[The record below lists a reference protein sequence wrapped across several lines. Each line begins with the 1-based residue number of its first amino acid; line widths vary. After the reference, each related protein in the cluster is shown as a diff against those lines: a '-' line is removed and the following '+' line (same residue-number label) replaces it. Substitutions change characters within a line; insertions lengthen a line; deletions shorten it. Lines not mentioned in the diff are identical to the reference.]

1 MPVAAAEKPLR
12 ILLIEDDPYDL
23 ELVVAT
29 LRDSGFQFDY
39 DNTRT
44 GAGLMALLDQ
54 NEYNLILSDYNMPG
68 FDGLTAL
75 RLVRERTSAI
85 PFILVSGAMG
95 EEIAIESLRA
105 GATDYVLKDR
115 LARLG
120 PVVKR
125 ALQEYEE
132 RLTRIKA
139 EQALRLL
146 NQAVE
151 QSPVSVVI
159 TDASGAIQYVNPK
172 FCQLTGYSAGEAI
185 GQNPRILQSG
195 DQKKSATITEMGR
208 PRRLYSRATS
218 SNSSWVW

>member
-1 MPVAAAEKPLR
+1 MAAAEKPLR

-75 RLVRERTSAI
+75 RLVRERSSAI

-139 EQALRLL
+139 E
-146 NQAVE
+146 
-151 QSPVSVVI
+151 
-159 TDASGAIQYVNPK
+159 
-172 FCQLTGYSAGEAI
+172 
-185 GQNPRILQSG
+185 
-195 DQKKSATITEMGR
+195 
-208 PRRLYSRATS
+208 
-218 SNSSWVW
+218 